1 MKRSASLILTALGL
15 MVFTAGCHLDM
26 WEQGKV
32 KPQSKSNFFSD
43 NSGSRIEPA
52 GTVNFGKPKL
62 DTEFYTGYTTTGK
75 LVTQIPGKID
85 EEYLKRGKE
94 RYIIFCAPCH
104 GQLGDGNGMIAQ
116 RGFAVER
123 PIPSYHTDRMREIA
137 VGHIFTVITNGQG
150 AMYPFGS
157 RITAADRWKIAA
169 YVRTLQKSQAMPA
182 EKLTEEEKAKA
193 ALPPAEQMK
202 AKADA
207 HKEGAH

>member
-1 MKRSASLILTALGL
+1 MKRSASLALTSLGL
-15 MVFTAGCHLDM
+15 MVLAAGCHLDM

-32 KPQSKSNFFSD
+32 KPQSKSKFFSD
-43 NSGSRIEPA
+43 NSGSRIEPS

-104 GQLGDGNGMIAQ
+104 GQVGDGNGMIAQ
-116 RGFAVER
+116 RGFNVER
-123 PIPSYHTDRMREIA
+123 PIASYHTDRLREIP
-137 VGHIFTVITNGQG
+137 VGHFFTVITNGQG

-157 RITAADRWKIAA
+157 RIPAADRWKIAA
-169 YVRTLQKSQAMPA
+169 YIRTLQKSQAMPA
-182 EKLTEEEKAKA
+182 EKLSEEEKEKA
-193 ALPPAEQMK
+193 ALPAAEQLK
-202 AKADA
+202 SKTDA